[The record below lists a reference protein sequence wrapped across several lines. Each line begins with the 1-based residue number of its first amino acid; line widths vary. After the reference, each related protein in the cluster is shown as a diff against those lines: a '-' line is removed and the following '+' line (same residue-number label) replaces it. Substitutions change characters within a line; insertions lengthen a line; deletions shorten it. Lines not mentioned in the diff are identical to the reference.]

1 MDKTAFL
8 VNVEGMVF
16 DGDRY
21 LMAMRSMEEEH
32 APGTLAFPGGCVEHW
47 PMDEVLEETV
57 RREIREEVDVEV
69 GECLYVESHSF
80 GAASPCVDI
89 VFLCRYL
96 TGIARA
102 VDPAEVSDV
111 VWMTFD
117 EAMADPRTP
126 PWIQKSLEKAEGLRR
141 STATSLGHG

>member
-1 MDKTAFL
+1 MEKIAFL
-8 VNVEGMVF
+8 VNVEGVVF

-21 LMAMRSMEEEH
+21 LMAVRSMEEEL

-69 GECLYVESHSF
+69 GECVYVESHSF

-89 VFLCRYL
+89 VFLCRYVS
-96 TGIARA
+96 GVARA

-111 VWMTFD
+111 VWLTFD
-117 EAMADPRTP
+117 EAMADSRTP
-126 PWIQKSLEKAEGLRR
+126 PWIQKSLILADQRR
-141 STATSLGHG
+141 RLQE